1 MGLTTA
7 PAMAFAVDYLVHDAF
22 NISDHSIVVT
32 VAGFG
37 SVSAAS
43 AASPDPM
50 AQAKL
55 DHGQLPP
62 ELREFKTSEAIT
74 RVAPFRCRT
83 RFMQWGEVDGS
94 DTRRPGPLKQL
105 GCRASGRNVHVVGS
119 DRSLKGELPSLC
131 IRRVV
136 CCLCSPG

>member
-7 PAMAFAVDYLVHDAF
+7 PAMTFAVDYLVHDAF

-37 SVSAAS
+37 SVSGGNRRLRR
-43 AASPDPM
+43 DPM

-62 ELREFKTSEAIT
+62 RATGVQRLSEAIT

-94 DTRRPGPLKQL
+94 D
-105 GCRASGRNVHVVGS
+105 N
-119 DRSLKGELPSLC
+119 
-131 IRRVV
+131 
-136 CCLCSPG
+136 